1 MKRWLAIAVAAL
13 LAVSFT
19 TPSAIAQTDGSLSQ
33 VVKFKV
39 DPPDMADWMQ
49 ALGMITEAARMSNL
63 DEQFGWSFFEADPFE
78 FVMVANVEA
87 MSDFDDPQAWMRQ
100 FEGTAGQPLLQE
112 AFGILSNVRYR
123 MTTSRVEERV
133 SDWSYQT
140 DFDMESVTGA
150 SVIEVWIRAGHEEAF
165 EEVLMD
171 YLGFVKEMG
180 YVYPIA
186 GHRPR
191 IGGTGEHTFVTFI
204 DLQEN
209 YYGKNALYR
218 IAQARGAGEQL
229 QELMMRFAE
238 HMLDAETYDVS
249 WLSEMSYPGP
259 GSE

>member
-1 MKRWLAIAVAAL
+1 
-13 LAVSFT
+13 
-19 TPSAIAQTDGSLSQ
+19 
-33 VVKFKV
+33 
-39 DPPDMADWMQ
+39 
-49 ALGMITEAARMSNL
+49 
-63 DEQFGWSFFEADPFE
+63 
-78 FVMVANVEA
+78 
-87 MSDFDDPQAWMRQ
+87 
-100 FEGTAGQPLLQE
+100 
-112 AFGILSNVRYR
+112 
-123 MTTSRVEERV
+123 
-133 SDWSYQT
+133 
-140 DFDMESVTGA
+140 MESVTGA

-238 HMLDAETYDVS
+238 HMLDAQTYDVS